1 MPVYSTSVSRFSR
14 SKVRTALSQAPR
26 ASCQSSR
33 SDVSISRRNASSSAK
48 RALSNL
54 DAVPPRRSCD
64 NVCAPRELI
73 ARHPK
78 ATALRLLRARSRCHP
93 NPSQDR
99 EVPDCSLPNRL
110 ANDFRNWRTFW
121 VEKGHRRGILWSGSA
136 GAAVIAGRC
145 LEPGARSRGVS
156 IRARA
161 ARLSPPGEHAP
172 NSYTAAQFRATQPFS

>member
-1 MPVYSTSVSRFSR
+1 MASKRVMPVYSTPVSRFSR

-33 SDVSISRRNASSSAK
+33 SGVSISRRNASSSAK
-48 RALSNL
+48 RASSNL

-99 EVPDCSLPNRL
+99 EVPDCPLPNRV
-110 ANDFRNWRTFW
+110 ANDFPKLAHFPGRKRSPARNFMVRVCWR
-121 VEKGHRRGILWSGSA
+121 GSHRS
-136 GAAVIAGRC
+136 RC

-172 NSYTAAQFRATQPFS
+172 NS